1 MKTTSF
7 LLAAAAG
14 LALAAAALAVDADNT
29 AVNERDKNGSTLTA
43 FDQGESADDR
53 RITASLRELVVN
65 DDTLSIEA
73 HNIKIITVSGEVT
86 LRGPVASPAEKAS
99 IESKAKSVKGVLAID
114 NQLEVA
120 QGGT

>member
-1 MKTTSF
+1 MTRGSMVAF
-7 LLAAAAG
+7 
-14 LALAAAALAVDADNT
+14 AAALALAGAAWATDADNS
-29 AVNERDKNGSTLTA
+29 AVNQRDKDGTTLTA

-53 RITASLRELVVN
+53 RITASLREMVVK
-65 DDTLSIEA
+65 DGSLSVDA

-99 IESKAKSVKGVLAID
+99 IETKAKSVQGVTKIS

-120 QGGT
+120 QGGN